1 MIPES
6 LHGVL
11 FDLDGTLIDTMPLHY
26 EAYRRTFLEMGLT
39 LTPEGFYGNV
49 GGTALETIPRFLA
62 GRSAPWSVAEIHERK
77 KRALASLLDEVDLVV
92 LPAANLLP
100 LLHGRVPMAVATS
113 GARPGVEKMLG
124 RLGWLEI
131 FRAVVT
137 AEDVKNGKPAPEV
150 YLEAARRLGVPAGD
164 CLALE
169 DTDDGVASA
178 RAAGCTVVDVRSM
191 TSFPLETA
199 IIPKANHP

>member
-1 MIPES
+1 MIPLS

-26 EAYRRTFLEMGLT
+26 EAYRRTFLEMGLS

-62 GRSAPWSVAEIHERK
+62 GRPAPSSVAEIHERK
-77 KRALASLLDEVDLVV
+77 KRELAKLLDDVDLVV

-100 LLHGRVPMAVATS
+100 LLRGRVPMAVATS
-113 GARPGVEKMLG
+113 GARPGVEKMLR
-124 RLGWLEI
+124 RLGWLET
-131 FRAVVT
+131 FQAVVT

-150 YLEAARRLGVPAGD
+150 YLEAARRLGVPAGE
-164 CLALE
+164 CLAFE

-191 TSFPLETA
+191 TTFPLIT
-199 IIPKANHP
+199 PGS

>member
-26 EAYRRTFLEMGLT
+26 EAYRRTFLEMNLA

-62 GRSAPWSVAEIHERK
+62 GRKAPWSVKEIHERK
-77 KRALASLLDEVDLVV
+77 KRALATLLDDAELVV

-100 LLHGRVPMAVATS
+100 LLRGRVPMAVATS
-113 GARPGVEKMLG
+113 GARPGVEKMLR
-124 RLGWLEI
+124 RLGWTEI
-131 FRAVVT
+131 FQAIVT

-150 YLEAARRLGVPAGD
+150 YLEAARRIGVLPSD

-169 DTDDGVASA
+169 DTDDGAASA

-191 TSFPLETA
+191 TTFPMGHS
-199 IIPKANHP
+199 IPSSIVSP